1 MNSISLIQ
9 QFHQAAG
16 QVIPG
21 VAARSAR
28 YLLTHPRRYPGKAWE
43 EEACAAAVP
52 VSFRYGLTGLR
63 WGDSGPVVLMLHGWE
78 GRATQFAR
86 FIPAL
91 LASGRQVIALD
102 GPAHGRSPLKAA
114 NVVMFAHAL
123 LEAAQE
129 LPGLEAVVAHSMGA
143 GATAYAL
150 SLGLRAER
158 VVLLAGPASFAGV
171 LSRFAAVVGLP
182 EKARGHFR
190 QEVSRHVGVPV
201 DALDIAALSA
211 HFATPAL
218 LVHDRDD
225 TVVPFSDAASLA
237 QVWPQARLHETHGLG
252 HWRVMT
258 DPDVVSQVTGWL
270 IRPTLN

>member
-1 MNSISLIQ
+1 MNTMSLIQ
-9 QFHQAAG
+9 QFHQTAA
-16 QVIPG
+16 QVAPG

-28 YLLTHPRRYPGKAWE
+28 YFLTHPRRYPAKDWE
-43 EEACAAAVP
+43 EEARMRAVP
-52 VSFRYGLTGLR
+52 VSFRFGLTGLR

-91 LASGRQVIALD
+91 VASGRQVIALD
-102 GPAHGRSPLKAA
+102 GPAHGRSELKAA

-150 SLGLRAER
+150 SLGLKVDR
-158 VVLLAGPASFAGV
+158 VVLLAGPSSFGGV
-171 LSRFAAVVGLP
+171 LARFAQVIGLP
-182 EKARGHFR
+182 EKAQGRFR
-190 QEVSRHVGVPV
+190 NEVARHTGVAV
-201 DALDIAALSA
+201 DDLDIAALSTA
-211 HFATPAL
+211 FATPAL
-218 LVHDRDD
+218 LIHDHDD
-225 TVVPFSDAASLA
+225 VVVPFSDAASLA
-237 QVWPQARLHETHGLG
+237 RAWPQASLRETRGLG

-258 DPDVVSQVTGWL
+258 DPDVIRQVSDWL
-270 IRPTLN
+270 IRPSLN